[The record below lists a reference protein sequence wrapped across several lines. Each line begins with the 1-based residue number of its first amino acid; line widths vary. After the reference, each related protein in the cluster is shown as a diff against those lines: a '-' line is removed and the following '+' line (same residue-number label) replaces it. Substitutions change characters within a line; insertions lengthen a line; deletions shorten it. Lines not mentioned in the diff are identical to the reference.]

1 MNQVSP
7 FQSICRKYGI
17 SLKDFRADGLN
28 YNTAY
33 QHWRGHRLVSMK
45 SALLY
50 SQFFGIPIEEF
61 YSLAAGVKNTAP
73 QPSEEQ

>member
-1 MNQVSP
+1 MIEVTP
-7 FQSICRKYGI
+7 FQSICRKYGVK
-17 SLKDFRADGLN
+17 LRDFRVDGIN

-50 SQFFGIPIEEF
+50 SKTFGIPIEEF
-61 YSLAAGVKNTAP
+61 YSLAAGEKSNTP
-73 QPSEEQ
+73 QQTGE